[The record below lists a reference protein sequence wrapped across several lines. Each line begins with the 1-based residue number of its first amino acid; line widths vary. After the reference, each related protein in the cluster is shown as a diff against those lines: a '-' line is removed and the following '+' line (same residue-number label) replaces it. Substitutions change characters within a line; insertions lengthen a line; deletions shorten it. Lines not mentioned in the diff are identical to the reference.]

1 MTNRITAKD
10 ILSLKKTAVSYA
22 AQLLLSI
29 TNNIGP
35 RFKRI
40 EANWTATGSEAVVLD
55 QENQMEYVIT
65 VTPRRRPENVTV
77 Q

>member
-1 MTNRITAKD
+1 MRITAKNV
-10 ILSLKKTAVSYA
+10 LAVKKKAVTFT
-22 AQLLLSI
+22 AQLLHVM

-35 RFKRI
+35 RFKQVS
-40 EANWTATGSEAVVLD
+40 ANWTATGSEAVVLD

-65 VTPRRRPENVTV
+65 VTPRRRPENVTL